1 MRFADSYD
9 WSLTGEFN
17 EAESI
22 FKALCEENRSLL
34 PEQPHQ
40 IGADD
45 RLTALFNRALTMISE
60 PLPHSL
66 LQERLEE
73 RSFFTSDNDIEIYR
87 HLRYLP
93 CGWHSHDFLEIICV
107 IQGGCTNY
115 VGEQKMEL
123 RESDIC
129 IMAPNTW
136 HAISAFSDE
145 SIILNILIRV
155 STFETAFFGTL
166 IDDNILSRF
175 FKHTL
180 YQSKTYPYL
189 LFRTGRDQQLFNFIG
204 YAYEESTGCHAYKN
218 RMLNSIITAFFIMLL
233 RNHGADVIVP
243 ELASLDQDKSVFY
256 ILKHMQEHFT
266 TTSLPEMANTFN
278 YSERQIQR
286 LVASATGMSFSAN
299 ILKLKMSRADHLLTN
314 SDMSIADIAES
325 LGYTDTR
332 NFRQTFKKYFGQTPT
347 DYRSKIPS

>member
-1 MRFADSYD
+1 MSFRAD
-9 WSLTGEFN
+9 
-17 EAESI
+17 
-22 FKALCEENRSLL
+22 AL
-34 PEQPHQ
+34 
-40 IGADD
+40 I
-45 RLTALFNRALTMISE
+45 ISE
-60 PLPHSL
+60 
-66 LQERLEE
+66 
-73 RSFFTSDNDIEIYR
+73 NN
-87 HLRYLP
+87 
-93 CGWHSHDFLEIICV
+93 G
-107 IQGGCTNY
+107 
-115 VGEQKMEL
+115 
-123 RESDIC
+123 
-129 IMAPNTW
+129 
-136 HAISAFSDE
+136 ISAFSDE
-145 SIILNILIRV
+145 DIILNILIRV
-155 STFETAFFGTL
+155 STFETAFFGSL

-180 YQSKTYPYL
+180 YQSKSYPYL

-204 YAYEESTGCHAYKN
+204 HAFEEAVNHRTYRN
-218 RMLNSIITAFFIMLL
+218 RMLNSIITGFFIMLL

-256 ILKHMQEHFT
+256 ILKHMQEHFA
-266 TTSLPEMANTFN
+266 TTSLPEMAAAFN

-314 SDMSIADIAES
+314 SDMSVADIAES